1 MSRIIGIDLG
11 TTNSC
16 VALLEG
22 SEAVVLP
29 NSEGSR
35 TTPSIVGFT
44 EDGERV
50 VGQIAKRQAATNPQ
64 NTVYAVKR
72 LIGRRFDSAEVGE
85 MQRTAPFEIVNH
97 NNGDAWVRIRGKQ
110 YSPAEV
116 SAMVLQKVKQAAENY
131 LGADVTEAVITVPAY
146 FNDSQR
152 QATKDAGR
160 IAGLEVRR
168 IINEPTAAAI
178 AYGLDHHQE
187 GVVAVY
193 DLGGGTFDISI
204 LELSGG
210 VFRVLSTHG
219 DTFLG
224 GEDFDQRI
232 VEHLLAVFAEGHNGL
247 DLRQDQMALQRL
259 KEAAERAKHEL
270 STQMETQISLPFIIS
285 DSSGPKHL
293 EVTLSRGELE
303 DMVADL
309 IDRTLGPCQAALD
322 EAGITTDEIDDVI
335 LVGGMTRMPLV
346 AQSVMEFF
354 RLEPHTGLNPD
365 EVVAMGAAIQ
375 AGVLGGELTDVLLI
389 DVLPLSLGVE
399 TMGGVFTPLV
409 EKNTPVPV
417 TVSEVFS
424 TAVDNQ
430 PLVSIHVLQGERQM
444 AADNHSLARF
454 DLVGI
459 PPAPRGVPQIE
470 VSLNVDADGI
480 LNVTARD
487 LGSGKEQA
495 VKISATGGLSEA
507 DVKRMS
513 EDAQRY
519 QQDDAL
525 RREVAGLRN
534 KAAGLLYTSE
544 RSLQE
549 YGSYLQPAER
559 EALKRD
565 IQGCRQD
572 IESKDPEVLS
582 AAIARLEQSA
592 HRIAEVM
599 YAEMVYNPE
608 GS

>member
-1 MSRIIGIDLG
+1 
-11 TTNSC
+11 

-22 SEAVVLP
+22 NEAVVLP

-35 TTPSIVGFT
+35 TTPSIIGFT

-50 VGQIAKRQAATNPQ
+50 VGQIAKRQAVTNPS
-64 NTVYAVKR
+64 NTVFAIKR
-72 LIGRRFDSAEVGE
+72 LIGRRFDSPEVAE
-85 MQRTAPFEIVNH
+85 MQRTAPFTITSHE
-97 NNGDAWVRIRGKQ
+97 NGDAWAEIRGRA
-110 YSPAEV
+110 YSPAEL
-116 SAMVLQKVKQAAENY
+116 SAMILQKVKQAAENY
-131 LGADVTEAVITVPAY
+131 LGGEVTEAVITVPAY

-160 IAGLEVRR
+160 IAGLNVRR

-178 AYGLDHHQE
+178 AYGLDHHDS

-204 LELSGG
+204 MELSEG

-232 VEHLLAVFAEGHNGL
+232 VEWLLEIFAQENGGL

-270 STQMETQISLPFIIS
+270 STQLETQISLPFIIS
-285 DSSGPKHL
+285 DDSGPKHL
-293 EVTLSRGELE
+293 EVTMTRAELE
-303 DMVADL
+303 DLVAEL
-309 IDRTLGPCQAALD
+309 IDRSLGPCQVALE
-322 EAGITTDEIDDVI
+322 EAGLSVDEIDDVI

-417 TVSEVFS
+417 TIGEVFS

-430 PLVSIHVLQGERQM
+430 PMVSIHVLQGERHM

-470 VSLNVDADGI
+470 VSLHVNADGI
-480 LNVTARD
+480 LSVTARD

-495 VKISATGGLSEA
+495 MEVSATGGLKEG
-507 DVKRMS
+507 DIDRMIQ
-513 EDAQRY
+513 DAERY
-519 QQDDAL
+519 SQDDAL
-525 RREVAGLRN
+525 RHEVAQLRN

-544 RSLQE
+544 RSLKE
-549 YGSYLQPAER
+549 YGEYLQAAER
-559 EALKRD
+559 EAMKRD
-565 IQGCRQD
+565 MIQCRQD
-572 IESKDPEVLS
+572 QQSSDPEVLK
-582 AAIARLEQSA
+582 AAIERLEQSA

-608 GS
+608 EE